1 MLCMRPQYGLSGE
14 LRPLQPGFRL
24 FGRLWFLTWLIV
36 LRVFS
41 WGVVIGEGRQECL
54 MARRSEGRLRP
65 PLRRKR
71 RSSGGGGPSI
81 RQIAKDLTQIWSAR
95 RAARVADRPVSARTC
110 LWLVLTCEE
119 GLRCPAHSEQA
130 DGLMARLA
138 LDHVREGMR
147 RRVYVPCA
155 RARATVLPISRLR
168 TGSR

>member
-110 LWLVLTCEE
+110 LWL
-119 GLRCPAHSEQA
+119 
-130 DGLMARLA
+130 
-138 LDHVREGMR
+138 
-147 RRVYVPCA
+147 
-155 RARATVLPISRLR
+155 
-168 TGSR
+168 